1 MFDDYQKIDDLKNI
15 RDQYFNASG
24 IEREQLKT
32 EFVTQQKRLVDQLIK
47 EHGFMGVA
55 KAELTQ
61 KLTDWEPFTHKSTSW
76 FDPEWMFGIKD
87 GFDIII
93 GNPPYVQ
100 LQKKGG
106 ELGKLFK
113 STGYMT
119 FSGTGDIY
127 VLFYER
133 GLSLAKINS
142 GILCYITS
150 NKWMRA
156 GYGEK
161 LRNYFSAKNPLI
173 LIDFGGFKVFESAT
187 VDTNILVIQNS
198 SNDNELRACHF
209 KNDYTK
215 DISIHKYFTENSIPL
230 TKLASDSWY
239 IGNHSEVKLKEKIE
253 TSGVSLKSL
262 GVKINFGIKTGFNK
276 AFVIDSATRKQLI
289 KLNKINSEVVKPVL
303 HGKNIQK
310 YCNTWNGEYLIFIP
324 WHFPIQDDQR
334 VQIDLN
340 LAEREFELKF
350 PEMFNYLRKYKDE
363 LSARNKEE
371 VGKRYEWYALQRS
384 ASTYYSDF
392 KEEKIVWREITST
405 QSFCL
410 GDKDYLV
417 LAPAAFLTSKNINLK
432 SLLAILNSK
441 LILWYFSRL
450 AHNLGESGLEW
461 KKSKIETLHIPDLL
475 AGKSAAAV
483 KKLEVLCNEIITTK
497 RNLPQADITPI
508 ENQINQMVYK
518 LYGLTPEEIKLVENN
533 EK

>member
-1 MFDDYQKIDDLKNI
+1 
-15 RDQYFNASG
+15 
-24 IEREQLKT
+24 
-32 EFVTQQKRLVDQLIK
+32 
-47 EHGFMGVA
+47 
-55 KAELTQ
+55 
-61 KLTDWEPFTHKSTSW
+61 
-76 FDPEWMFGIKD
+76 
-87 GFDIII
+87 
-93 GNPPYVQ
+93 
-100 LQKKGG
+100 
-106 ELGKLFK
+106 
-113 STGYMT
+113 
-119 FSGTGDIY
+119 
-127 VLFYER
+127 
-133 GLSLAKINS
+133 
-142 GILCYITS
+142 
-150 NKWMRA
+150 MRA